1 MFGYV
6 IVNKDELK
14 IKEWNHYR
22 ACYCG
27 LCHSLKEV
35 AGTKARMS
43 VSYDMTFLAMLL
55 DDLYDCPKEE
65 GQSRCVVHPV
75 KKHAFVKSEAFLYAA
90 KMNLLLCYDNLL
102 DDWRD
107 DRNVAAAMAAAAIRK
122 ARMKVAVEYPRQTRA
137 VEKYMEKLHDCEEKR
152 ETNLDVAAGLTGEML
167 AELFCWKEDEWQKD
181 LRRLGFYLGKFIY
194 LMDAFEDMEKDNKRG
209 NYNPFLLS
217 RGKIKNEEL
226 AEQSLNM
233 MAARAAENFERLPLV
248 ENLEILRNILYAGIW
263 GRYEKVKAKREQ
275 EKEEKK

>member
-6 IVNKDELK
+6 AVNKEELK
-14 IKEWNHYR
+14 IKEWNRYHAY
-22 ACYCG
+22 YCG

-43 VSYDMTFLAMLL
+43 VSYDMTFLTMLL
-55 DDLYDCPKEE
+55 DDLYDCSKEE
-65 GQSRCVVHPV
+65 GKRRCIVHPV
-75 KKHAFVKSEAFLYAA
+75 GKHPFVKSEASLYAA
-90 KMNLLLCYDNLL
+90 KMNILLCYDNLL

-107 DRNVAAAMAAAAIRK
+107 DRNAAAAMAAAALRNC
-122 ARMKVAVEYPRQTRA
+122 RMKIAQEYPRQTRA
-137 VEKYMEKLHDCEEKR
+137 VEQYMEKLHACEEKR

-167 AELFCWKEDEWQKD
+167 AELFCWKEDEWKKD
-181 LRRLGFYLGKFIY
+181 LWGLGFYLGKFIY

-233 MAARAAENFERLPLV
+233 MAASAAENFERLPLV

-263 GRYEKVKAKREQ
+263 GKFEKVKAKRE
-275 EKEEKK
+275 KEEKK